1 MSMTAFILFI
11 AIVGLTLVITYFAAK
26 KTSNAS
32 DFYTAGGGL
41 TGFQNGLAIA
51 GDYMS
56 AASFLGIAGMIA
68 LNGFDGFFY
77 SIGFLVAYL
86 VVLYVVA
93 EPLRNLGKYTMA
105 DMIAARFKRP
115 AIRGVA
121 AFNTITVSTFYMIA
135 QLVGAGALI
144 KLLLG
149 IDYWIAVLI
158 VGVLMTIYV
167 VFGGM
172 IATSWVQITKAVLLM
187 LGTLII
193 SLLVFA
199 KFDFSLLKMFEEMK
213 TATPL
218 GGAFLHPGNK
228 YDVPLETLSLNLA
241 LVLGT
246 AGLPHILIRFYTVKD
261 AISARKSV
269 LSATWIIGIFY
280 LMTVFLGF
288 GAAAFVGTEAITAA
302 DAAGNMAAPLLA
314 QALGGDLLFA
324 FVSAIAFATILA
336 VVTGLVLSA
345 ASAFAHDFY
354 SQIIRKGKASEQEQV
369 KAARFASIGVAILS
383 IILALFAQSLN
394 VAFLVSLA
402 FAVAASANLPLI
414 IFTVFWKRFN
424 STGAIAGSLVGLL
437 SALIIVSLSPS
448 VWDPSGA
455 AIFTGDPLIPLSNPG
470 IISIP
475 LGFLAAY
482 LGTIFS
488 SEKADEDTFTEIQ
501 VKAHTGMHMDT
512 DS

>member
-1 MSMTAFILFI
+1 
-11 AIVGLTLVITYFAAK
+11 
-26 KTSNAS
+26 
-32 DFYTAGGGL
+32 
-41 TGFQNGLAIA
+41 
-51 GDYMS
+51 
-56 AASFLGIAGMIA
+56 
-68 LNGFDGFFY
+68 
-77 SIGFLVAYL
+77 
-86 VVLYVVA
+86 
-93 EPLRNLGKYTMA
+93 
-105 DMIAARFKRP
+105 
-115 AIRGVA
+115 
-121 AFNTITVSTFYMIA
+121 
-135 QLVGAGALI
+135 
-144 KLLLG
+144 
-149 IDYWIAVLI
+149 
-158 VGVLMTIYV
+158 
-167 VFGGM
+167 
-172 IATSWVQITKAVLLM
+172 
-187 LGTLII
+187 LII

-199 KFDFSLLKMFEEMK
+199 KFDFSLLKMFEQMK

-218 GGAFLHPGNK
+218 GEAFLHPGNK

-354 SQIIRKGKASEQEQV
+354 SQIIRKGKASEREQV

-424 STGAIAGSLVGLL
+424 STGAIAGSLTGLL
-437 SALIIVSLSPS
+437 SALLIVSLSPS

-455 AIFTGDPLIPLSNPG
+455 AIFTGEPLIPLSNPG

-512 DS
+512 D